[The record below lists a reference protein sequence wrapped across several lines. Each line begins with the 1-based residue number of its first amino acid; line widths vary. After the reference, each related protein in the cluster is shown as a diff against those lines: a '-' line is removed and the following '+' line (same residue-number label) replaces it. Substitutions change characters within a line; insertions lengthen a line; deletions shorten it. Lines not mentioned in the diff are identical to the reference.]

1 MLIMTYGTLL
11 FCIYLLFLY
20 PISAIFFNSSS
31 LRILIF
37 LTFVSMSFSLTNAE
51 RVRMQLLVVMLAM
64 FARSSR
70 LRLQS
75 RVELS
80 FASP

>member
-1 MLIMTYGTLL
+1 MAHCRFVFISNLL
-11 FCIYLLFLY
+11 SLY

-37 LTFVSMSFSLTNAE
+37 LTFVSMRPSLTNAE

-70 LRLQS
+70 LSLERCH
-75 RVELS
+75 
-80 FASP
+80 